1 MNIVFAGTPAL
12 TIPTLNALLDS
23 PHRVTLVVTQP
34 DRPAGRGRKLVAP
47 PIKAAALER
56 GIPVIQP
63 TSINRPE
70 AAEAIGDARPDAL
83 IVFAYGKRLLPRV
96 LELPAMGC
104 FNIHASLLPRYR
116 GAAPINYALLNGD
129 DETGVTI
136 QRMAKQIDT
145 GPILVQRTLAIG
157 ARETAGE
164 LSDRLALLAAEA
176 IVPTLDGLDAGT
188 LEGCPQNPA
197 LATEA
202 PSLRK
207 SDGNI
212 PWTRSAAE
220 IDRFTR
226 AMTPWPGAFTFHHK
240 AQGKTGSRVIL
251 LAARPVTE
259 PGEEARHALG
269 EVTKPGVI
277 VRADHELIV
286 ATGEGF
292 LSVDRLKPGGAK
304 VMEAAAYLRGH
315 SVAVGDRFRDCP

>member
-12 TIPTLNALLDS
+12 AIPTLNALLDS
-23 PHRVTLVVTQP
+23 PHPVTLVVTQP

-47 PIKAAALER
+47 PVKTAALER
-56 GIPVIQP
+56 SIPVIQP

-70 AAEAIGDARPDAL
+70 AVKAIGDARPDAL
-83 IVFAYGKRLLPRV
+83 IVFAYGKHLLPRV
-96 LELPAMGC
+96 LELPTMGC

-116 GAAPINYALLNGD
+116 GAAPINYAILNGD
-129 DETGVTI
+129 EETGVTI

-145 GPILVQRTLAIG
+145 GPVLLQRILAIG
-157 ARETAGE
+157 ERETAGE
-164 LSDRLALLAAEA
+164 LSERLASLAAEA
-176 IVPTLDGLDAGT
+176 IVPTVDGLAAGS
-188 LEGCPQNPA
+188 LEERPQDPA

-212 PWTRSAAE
+212 PWTRSAVE
-220 IDRFTR
+220 IDRFAR
-226 AMTPWPGAFTFHHK
+226 AMTPWPGAFTFYHR
-240 AQGKTGSRVIL
+240 AQDKTGSRVIL
-251 LAARPVTE
+251 LAARPVRD
-259 PGEEARHALG
+259 PGKEARHALG
-269 EVTKPGVI
+269 EVTKPGII

-315 SVAVGDRFRDCP
+315 SVAVGDRFRDRP